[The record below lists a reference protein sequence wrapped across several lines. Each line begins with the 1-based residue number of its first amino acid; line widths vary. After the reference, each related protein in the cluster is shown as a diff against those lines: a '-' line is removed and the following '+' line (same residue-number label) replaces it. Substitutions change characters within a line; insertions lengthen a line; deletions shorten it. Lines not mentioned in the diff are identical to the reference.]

1 MKAIDII
8 LIILFASLIEY
19 LLVYYLLKINK
30 EKLKVQEDEKT
41 LSYLQQLATLERINK
56 EACNEKEMLKSE
68 INEKNKEL
76 AAAVMHLIQKTE
88 LIGKLKDELVT
99 TIKNAEEGKPV
110 RQLKKILKLINEDHK
125 AEEDWDNFAIH
136 FDSIHEEFLQRVRS
150 IFPGI
155 TRSELKLCSYIKM
168 NLSTK
173 EMAPLM
179 NISVRGVEVSRYRL
193 RKKLQIP
200 PEMDIYTFLMQRIDE
215 KEFVT

>member
-19 LLVYYLLKINK
+19 LLVYYLLKIRK
-30 EKLKVQEDEKT
+30 QKVKVQEDEKT

-125 AEEDWDNFAIH
+125 AEDDWDYFAIH

-215 KEFVT
+215 KEFVA